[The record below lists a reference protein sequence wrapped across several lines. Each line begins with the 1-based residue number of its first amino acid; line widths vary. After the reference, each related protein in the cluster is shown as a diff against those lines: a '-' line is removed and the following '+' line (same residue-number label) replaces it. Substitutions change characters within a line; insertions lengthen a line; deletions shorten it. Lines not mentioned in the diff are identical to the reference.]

1 MTVEPFLSHFG
12 QELRPGG
19 YGLLHFGHTLPFGFS
34 LLCGIGSPVL
44 RLLNALHNL
53 S

>member
-19 YGLLHFGHTLPFGFS
+19 YGLLHFGHTPPLGFS

-44 RLLNALHNL
+44 RLLNALHN
-53 S
+53 SS